1 MNSREVEDGDES
13 RAGVHPGSPWP
24 RAPHSSLKVS
34 LQPREVGPRVTPIL
48 QTRTQDSLSGSGGI
62 RTSPSSA
69 SCALNTCGLGAP
81 P

>member
-34 LQPREVGPRVTPIL
+34 LQPREVGPQGYPHPTDED
-48 QTRTQDSLSGSGGI
+48 TRLFKWQWWDPNQPL
-62 RTSPSSA
+62 
-69 SCALNTCGLGAP
+69 
-81 P
+81 